1 MRSIC
6 RIVAA
11 GDFAPERYLAY
22 DEREPAGLLI
32 AADAG
37 YFHLKK
43 LGFLPDLF
51 VGDADSLGFR
61 PTDTQCVMLP
71 TQKDDTDTL
80 SAVREGLKRGFTDFE
95 LFGALGGRRFSHSL
109 ANLQTLLF
117 LKKQGASGCIVDADC
132 TVRVLQNERVPV
144 GDTAYFSV
152 FAATETATV
161 SIFGAKYPVE
171 GQILSA
177 DFPLGTSNEPR
188 GEAVVTAENGI
199 VFLVTEP

>member
-22 DEREPAGLLI
+22 AEREPAGLLV

-43 LGFLPDLF
+43 LGVLPDLF

-71 TQKDDTDTL
+71 TRKDDTDTL
-80 SAVREGLKRGFTDFE
+80 SAVREGLRRGFTDFE

-132 TVRVLQNERVPV
+132 TARVLQNERVPV
-144 GDTAYFSV
+144 GNAEYFSV

-161 SIFGAKYPVE
+161 SISGAKYPVE
-171 GQILSA
+171 GQTLSA
-177 DFPLGTSNEPR
+177 DFPLGVSNEPR